1 MRTILSPTVIAR
13 RALRIPLE
21 DLELR
26 GELALGENRRGLVI
40 LPNGDGD
47 QLTDR
52 MNREIAR
59 RLFDAGFAT
68 LIVHLLTPN
77 EAAEDAA
84 TSEWRFH
91 QNLLSSRIVKLAQWA
106 RRAPMFCGFRIG
118 FFASGLCA
126 GAVLAAATVSPHV
139 RAVVCCGQR
148 ADLALSRLNRLRADV
163 LVLAGPQDTAHPSA
177 TTRMRH
183 QLPASAQVETL
194 PNAGHLLADPAAVD
208 RAVLEAEW
216 WFGRSLGSRRT
227 EARPHADFL
236 IETA

>member
-1 MRTILSPTVIAR
+1 MQTVSNPTVITR

-47 QLTDR
+47 HRYHR

-77 EAAEDAA
+77 EAVEDAE
-84 TSEWRFH
+84 TSELRFH

-106 RRAPMFCGFRIG
+106 RRAPVFCGFRIG

-126 GAVLAAATVSPHV
+126 SAALAAATVSPHV
-139 RAVVCCGQR
+139 RAVVCCGPR

-163 LVLAGPQDTAHPSA
+163 LVLARQQATAHLSA
-177 TTRMRH
+177 ISRMRS

-194 PNAGHLLADPAAVD
+194 PNGAHLLDDPTAVD
-208 RAVLEAEW
+208 RVVLEAEW

-227 EARPHADFL
+227 EAKPHADFL